1 MEWNGRWRKPSIG
14 FLNTQGRLPM
24 KRLDTG
30 ILIASCLM
38 AVLLS
43 GCRKDLGTAQGVAEE
58 FVDQHYVHIDL
69 EKAKQYAVGLALQ
82 KINEEL
88 RLTAGQVIDASTRK
102 PKIHYRLL
110 EKKESRGRAS
120 FLYEGTIRAEDAPE
134 FTRRWLIL
142 ARKEGDRWRVSNF
155 SEFD

>member
-1 MEWNGRWRKPSIG
+1 
-14 FLNTQGRLPM
+14 M
-24 KRLDTG
+24 KSSLAG
-30 ILIASCLM
+30 LVLVPCVM
-38 AVLLS
+38 AVLSS
-43 GCRKDLGTAQGVAEE
+43 GCRRDLATARGVVEE
-58 FVDQHYVHIDL
+58 FVDQHYVHINLD
-69 EKAKQYAVGLALQ
+69 KAKQYAVGLALE

-102 PKIHYRLL
+102 PRIHYRLL
-110 EKKESRGRAS
+110 EKKESPGRAS

-155 SEFD
+155 TEYD